1 MADTAKGPCIIGSK
15 IIIRGSL
22 TGSEDLVIEGRVEG
36 TVGLKN
42 HLTIEE
48 SGVVEADI
56 NVAEATINGQM
67 RGDVVAGRSATIS
80 ASAKVVGNV
89 RAPRITVED
98 GARFKGSIEMDVEL
112 PEGVKASR

>member
-1 MADTAKGPCIIGSK
+1 MADKGPCIIGSK
-15 IIIRGSL
+15 ITIRGNL

-56 NVAEATINGQM
+56 DVAEATINGEM
-67 RGDVVAGRSATIS
+67 RGDVVASRSANIS
-80 ASAKVVGNV
+80 ASAKVTGNI
-89 RAPRITVED
+89 RAPRITIDD

-112 PEGVKASR
+112 PEGVKVNR